1 MKSFDSR
8 LEVLEA
14 LRAKRRIHKSTKME
28 RDLAVKQALSG
39 TPEEREEKLQAALQ
53 ACRDDNQ
60 TGHGALTQE
69 QREAA
74 VKAAFRADT

>member
-1 MKSFDSR
+1 MKSFESR

-14 LRAKRRIHKSTKME
+14 LKAKRRIQRATKIQ

-39 TPEEREEKLQAALQ
+39 TPQEREEKLQAALQ
-53 ACRDDNQ
+53 ACRDDN
-60 TGHGALTQE
+60 GAAHGSQE